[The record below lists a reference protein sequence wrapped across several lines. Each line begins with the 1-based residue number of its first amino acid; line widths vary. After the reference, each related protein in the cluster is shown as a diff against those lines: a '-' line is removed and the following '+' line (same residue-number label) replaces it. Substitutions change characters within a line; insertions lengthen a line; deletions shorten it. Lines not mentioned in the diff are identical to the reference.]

1 MSDTVGLPVSIPKS
15 QQSTCLGAAMMAG
28 VASGIYSN
36 HFEAIDSM
44 TTTER
49 MFEPNLENK
58 EIYDMAYQDYLNAV
72 ETLK

>member
-1 MSDTVGLPVSIPKS
+1 
-15 QQSTCLGAAMMAG
+15 MAG

-49 MFEPNLENK
+49 MIEPNLENK
-58 EIYDMAYQDYLNAV
+58 EIYDIAYQDYLNAV
-72 ETLK
+72 EMIK